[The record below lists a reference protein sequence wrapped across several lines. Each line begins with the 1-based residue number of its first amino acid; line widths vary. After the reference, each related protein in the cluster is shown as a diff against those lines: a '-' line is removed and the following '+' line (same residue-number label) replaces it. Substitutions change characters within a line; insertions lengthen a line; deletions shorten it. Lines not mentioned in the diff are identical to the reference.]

1 MTESPRLPLPAASP
15 THSSSSPAVLPER
28 AALLAEAQAALR
40 RLAAP
45 FSRGRQAA
53 AARVAAILDTLAA
66 PPPPAVAV
74 APPVAA
80 ADPAAF
86 ERLIELA
93 SALAEESL
101 ASARILA
108 GVREQQEGTA
118 GTAAAAQELVASVGG
133 IAEEAARV
141 ARKVE
146 EVRERSAASR
156 EAAAAATAEMAS
168 LSRLVSD
175 AAQRVESLARTLERV
190 TEMAG
195 LIETIASQTNLLAL
209 NATIEAARA
218 GEAGKGFAVVASEVK
233 SLSRETARATEEIR
247 GVIGEVRA
255 GMTGVLSAM
264 REAAGAVQQVDRRLA
279 GVAEESATVATS
291 VEAAS
296 GGVREISAILDQ
308 QREAA
313 EEVARNMS
321 RIADRAADSRA
332 AAEAAIAAGQKAEKL
347 ALAEVNA
354 AFDAPIPHK
363 VLRMSRL
370 DHLLWKKRL
379 GDLQAGVATLR
390 PEELASDEACR
401 LGRWYYGPASLPY
414 RKLPSFAALAG
425 PHQRVHRHGKAAAEA
440 HARGDYD
447 AMRQEMAALEEA
459 SRETLAALV
468 SLLREAEEA
477 GIRG

>member
-1 MTESPRLPLPAASP
+1 
-15 THSSSSPAVLPER
+15 
-28 AALLAEAQAALR
+28 
-40 RLAAP
+40 
-45 FSRGRQAA
+45 
-53 AARVAAILDTLAA
+53 
-66 PPPPAVAV
+66 
-74 APPVAA
+74 
-80 ADPAAF
+80 
-86 ERLIELA
+86 
-93 SALAEESL
+93 
-101 ASARILA
+101 
-108 GVREQQEGTA
+108 
-118 GTAAAAQELVASVGG
+118 
-133 IAEEAARV
+133 
-141 ARKVE
+141 
-146 EVRERSAASR
+146 
-156 EAAAAATAEMAS
+156 
-168 LSRLVSD
+168 
-175 AAQRVESLARTLERV
+175 
-190 TEMAG
+190 
-195 LIETIASQTNLLAL
+195 
-209 NATIEAARA
+209 
-218 GEAGKGFAVVASEVK
+218 
-233 SLSRETARATEEIR
+233 
-247 GVIGEVRA
+247 
-255 GMTGVLSAM
+255 
-264 REAAGAVQQVDRRLA
+264 
-279 GVAEESATVATS
+279 
-291 VEAAS
+291 
-296 GGVREISAILDQ
+296 VREISAILDQ